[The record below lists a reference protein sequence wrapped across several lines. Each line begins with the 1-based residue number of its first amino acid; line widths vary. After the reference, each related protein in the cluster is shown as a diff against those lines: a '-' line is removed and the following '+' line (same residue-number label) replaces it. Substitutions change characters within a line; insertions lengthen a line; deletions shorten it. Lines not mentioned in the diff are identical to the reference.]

1 MLNILNKILVRP
13 NFLDLGFNFLF
24 MDTEFFDTLYCKLE
38 DELIN
43 LGNDVAFYAARLAAI
58 SRALKELRDSVINDG
73 FLTDREEVMF
83 FKFVKPRFYMLY
95 IYEIELY
102 NLISGVP
109 KGTDDMVKDYYLS
122 ELSFIKRYYS
132 QHSFLYDYYQREEE
146 AMDDAFFLRRNLD
159 VLLPDV
165 AGAGPGV
172 FSDGFSTN
180 QDYNFAKFRAL
191 EKLRDYIIERI
202 RLIYIRPEP
211 VLPSDILLLRGKL
224 QWTDEKINLVEL
236 AYGIFLSGSLNN
248 GKLEIADVVRWLE
261 QSLGIDLGVA
271 YRKFISISRRK
282 NLSYTKYLD
291 EMREKIES
299 YIAEKNRYV
308 PKALRT

>member
-1 MLNILNKILVRP
+1 
-13 NFLDLGFNFLF
+13 
-24 MDTEFFDTLYCKLE
+24 MDTEFFDNLYYKLE
-38 DELIN
+38 GELIDF
-43 LGNDVAFYAARLAAI
+43 GNDAAFYPARLAAI
-58 SRALKELRDSVINDG
+58 SRALKVLRDRVETNG
-73 FLTDREEVMF
+73 FRLDFEEVMF

-95 IYEIELY
+95 IYEVELY

-109 KGTDDMVKDYYLS
+109 RGTEDMVKDYYLS
-122 ELSFIKRYYS
+122 ELSFIKRFYL

-165 AGAGPGV
+165 AGAGLGV

-191 EKLRDYIIERI
+191 ERLQDYILERI
-202 RLIYIRPEP
+202 RLIYVRPEP
-211 VLPSDILLLRGKL
+211 VIPEVLLSRGKL
-224 QWTDEKINLVEL
+224 KWTDEKIKLVEL

-248 GKLEIADVVRWLE
+248 GKLEIADVVSWLE

-271 YRKFISISRRK
+271 YRKFVSIGRRK

-291 EMREKIES
+291 EMREKILI
-299 YIAEKNRYV
+299 YINEKDKYV
-308 PKALRT
+308 PRSFK